1 MSKIEW
7 TEETWNPIVGC
18 SLASPGCSRCYAM
31 RQAHRLGA
39 NPLTPHYSGLTTIA
53 NGRPVWTGRLA
64 RASDTTIEK
73 PLTVKRPTVW
83 FVNSMGDLFHED
95 TPDDWL
101 DRVWNV
107 MTGAHWH
114 TFQVLTKRAQRM
126 QHWCWWLAMSPAVSR
141 AVPDHVWLGV
151 SVEDQRRAD
160 ERLHE
165 LAGCSARVRFVSA
178 EPLLG
183 PLDLSPWLGRDR
195 INWLI
200 VGAESGPGARPM
212 REEWVRDL
220 RDQCVAA
227 DVPFFYKQRAER
239 GRKVSMPT
247 LDGRSWGQQ
256 PDRLTRRGAGPSSS
270 PDCG

>member
-126 QHWCWWLAMSPAVSR
+126 QHWCWWLAM
-141 AVPDHVWLGV
+141 
-151 SVEDQRRAD
+151 
-160 ERLHE
+160 
-165 LAGCSARVRFVSA
+165 
-178 EPLLG
+178 
-183 PLDLSPWLGRDR
+183 
-195 INWLI
+195 
-200 VGAESGPGARPM
+200 
-212 REEWVRDL
+212 
-220 RDQCVAA
+220 
-227 DVPFFYKQRAER
+227 
-239 GRKVSMPT
+239 
-247 LDGRSWGQQ
+247 
-256 PDRLTRRGAGPSSS
+256 
-270 PDCG
+270 